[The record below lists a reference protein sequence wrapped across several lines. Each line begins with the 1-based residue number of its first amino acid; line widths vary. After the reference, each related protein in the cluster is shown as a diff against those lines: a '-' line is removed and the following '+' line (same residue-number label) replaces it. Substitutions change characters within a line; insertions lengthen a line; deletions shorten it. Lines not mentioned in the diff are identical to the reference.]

1 MPEPVF
7 ATDVILSSKSNSR
20 PQTVVQWT
28 HQRRRFFQRK
38 NIVEKPIGIALLVL
52 FMPVIVV
59 LWLLVKLTSSG
70 PGFYRQTRL
79 GLNKQEFQLFKLR
92 SMSNDAEANGQ
103 AIWANGADNRVT
115 RLGKV
120 LRKFHLDE
128 LPQLVNVVR
137 GEMALVGPRPERPCI
152 CSSLQQKI
160 EGYYDR
166 VLVKPGISGLSQINL
181 ESDLTLE
188 DVVRKQTLDLHYI
201 NETSFWFEFRI
212 IIATALRFVGIKGE
226 TTMKLMRLCR
236 RSLVE
241 ELEAKTSEQPSLN
254 WEVSTQLSL
263 LASTDSAT
271 NAMSN
276 VIESSDPPHSISTVV
291 FPHVAIPETASSE
304 GVPS

>member
-7 ATDVILSSKSNSR
+7 AADAILSSKSNSR

-28 HQRRRFFQRK
+28 TRRRRFFQRK
-38 NIVEKPIGIALLVL
+38 NVVEKPIGIALLVL
-52 FMPVIVV
+52 FLPVIVV

-92 SMSNDAEANGQ
+92 SMINDAEVNGQ

-128 LPQLVNVVR
+128 LPQLINVAR

-152 CSSLQQKI
+152 CSSLHQRI
-160 EGYYDR
+160 DGYYDR

-188 DVVRKQTLDLHYI
+188 DVIRKQTLDLHYI

-212 IIATALRFVGIKGE
+212 MIATALRFVGIKGE

-241 ELEAKTSEQPSLN
+241 EQEVKTLENPSLN
-254 WEVSTQLSL
+254 WDVSPKSSL
-263 LASTDSAT
+263 LVSTDSAT
-271 NAMSN
+271 KVTPN
-276 VIESSDPPHSISTVV
+276 VTESSDPPHSIPSVI
-291 FPHVAIPETASSE
+291 FPHIGSRETANSE

>member
-28 HQRRRFFQRK
+28 HQRRRFFRRK

>member
-1 MPEPVF
+1 M
-7 ATDVILSSKSNSR
+7 
-20 PQTVVQWT
+20 
-28 HQRRRFFQRK
+28 
-38 NIVEKPIGIALLVL
+38 LVL
-52 FMPVIVV
+52 FLPVIVV

-79 GLNKQEFQLFKLR
+79 GLNKQEFQLFKFR
-92 SMSNDAEANGQ
+92 SMINDAEVNGQ

-128 LPQLVNVVR
+128 IPQLINVAR

-152 CSSLQQKI
+152 CNSLQQRI
-160 EGYYDR
+160 DGYYDR

-188 DVVRKQTLDLHYI
+188 DVIRKQTLDLHYI

-212 IIATALRFVGIKGE
+212 MIATALRFFGIKGE

-241 ELEAKTSEQPSLN
+241 EQGTKTSEKPSLN

-263 LASTDSAT
+263 LASIDLAT
-271 NAMSN
+271 KATPN
-276 VIESSDPPHSISTVV
+276 VTEISDPPHSNSTII
-291 FPHVAIPETASSE
+291 FPHIVIPETTSSE